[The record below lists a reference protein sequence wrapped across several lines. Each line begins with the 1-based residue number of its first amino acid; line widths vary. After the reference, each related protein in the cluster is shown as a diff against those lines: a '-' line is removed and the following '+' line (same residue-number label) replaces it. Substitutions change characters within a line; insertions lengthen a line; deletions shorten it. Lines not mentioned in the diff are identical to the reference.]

1 MPGLLQNAV
10 VSHRLIE
17 PLCDVRL
24 VRKRLEEGNHVLLF
38 LPTALDRG
46 PMFNLSGS
54 GDGGKS
60 IRFVRLRVFTQTLQ
74 ERFARVDRE
83 ACGRCFDHILA
94 PLHGHLVDGISFH
107 IEERPPEEPVAGGEN
122 GVFRDF
128 NIDKAQF
135 AQLFGEKFRELVDA
149 VAKQIAAVKPADV
162 EALLASDM
170 GGKTVETYIQEQ
182 VAVIGEKISV
192 RRFMVYEANGFVE
205 TYIHMGGTMG
215 VMLAFDG
222 EPTEAAKAVAHD
234 VALHVAFAKP
244 RYMTEAEVSAE
255 TLEKEKAILLQEVIN
270 EGKPQNIAE
279 KFVKDDKVTVAQV
292 LAKAGAGV
300 SLKQFCFFV
309 RGEGLE
315 KKSEDL
321 QEEVAKQVEAMKK

>member
-1 MPGLLQNAV
+1 MA
-10 VSHRLIE
+10 E
-17 PLCDVRL
+17 FTAKDVMKLREQTGAGMMDC
-24 VRKRLEEGNHVLLF
+24 KR
-38 LPTALDRG
+38 A
-46 PMFNLSGS
+46 
-54 GDGGKS
+54 
-60 IRFVRLRVFTQTLQ
+60 
-74 ERFARVDRE
+74 
-83 ACGRCFDHILA
+83 
-94 PLHGHLVDGISFH
+94 LVDADGDMDRAADLLRERGIAKAAKRASKIAAEGIVYALVEGKTGVLVEVNCESDF
-107 IEERPPEEPVAGGEN
+107 VA
-122 GVFRDF
+122 
-128 NIDKAQF
+128 K
-135 AQLFGEKFRELVDA
+135 GEKFRELVDA

-244 RYMTEAEVSAE
+244 RHMTEAEDSAE

-279 KFVKDDKVTVAQV
+279 KIVLGKIKKFYEENCLMDQKFVKDDKVTVAQV